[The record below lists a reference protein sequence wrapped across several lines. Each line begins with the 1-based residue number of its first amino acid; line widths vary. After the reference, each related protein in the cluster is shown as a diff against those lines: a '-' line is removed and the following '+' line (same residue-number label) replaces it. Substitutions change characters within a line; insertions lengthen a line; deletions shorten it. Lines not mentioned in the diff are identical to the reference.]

1 MDEKDISVTH
11 ITSQKIDAKLR
22 MYANCDQEV
31 NENRAI
37 QNGNLSVVRKVKT
50 AFKMAD
56 MGQIEIATA
65 TFTEDFKKVPV
76 SEPSDGIMT
85 NVFIQVTQ
93 EAAVSKKKFK
103 GEITRK
109 GNIISSSV
117 LLTELKSLSEDPQVV
132 GVERP
137 QVVKLADPVITE
149 RYAKTEPPS
158 KWHQLRQQ
166 YQPIHEVIIGII
178 DVQGFDF
185 AHPDFLDTNGQSRFL
200 KIWDQGS
207 DFRKAPKKFNYG
219 AEFNNDVNISVLNKA
234 IAQSAV
240 VGVPATEL
248 EKQSA
253 VTIGSHGTHVASIAA
268 GNSGVFPAAKIVGVT
283 IALTK
288 DDVERRKSFYD
299 SASVIHAID
308 YILAVAAEKNL
319 PVSINISLGTNGH
332 AHDGSDAI
340 SRWIDAELR
349 LPGRCVCIA
358 AGNAGQEK
366 SLSERDLGFVMGRIH
381 ANGKIAAT
389 GLSKDIF
396 WTVVGNGKADMSENE
411 MELWY
416 APQDRISVMIKP
428 PGAEWIGPVKPNQ
441 FIENKQ
447 LKDGSYLS
455 LYNDIYHFSNGGNY
469 IGIYLSPNL
478 KKLNER
484 IPVKAGVWQVRLLG
498 DEIRYGEFDAWIE
511 RDDPRPLGIAG
522 ERQEWNFPSFLSEES
537 NADNTSISSLACA
550 RYVIATGNYDEVL
563 ENINISSS
571 QGPTRDKRSK
581 PEIVAPGT
589 NIKAAKGFSS
599 GSDQWISMTG
609 TSMASPYACG
619 IAAWMLSL
627 DRDLSAA
634 QIQGIVIRTST
645 PLPGS
650 DYQWKNDCGF
660 GLINPGAC
668 LDQAKSI
675 RTKKDMT
682 DEY

>member
-1 MDEKDISVTH
+1 MDTNDISLTH

-37 QNGNLSVVRKVKT
+37 QNGNLSVVKKVKPDVT
-50 AFKMAD
+50 ITD
-56 MGQIEIATA
+56 VSQVEIASVAYTD
-65 TFTEDFKKVPV
+65 DFKKVPV
-76 SEPSDGIMT
+76 SEPSNGIMT
-85 NVFIQVTQ
+85 NVFLQVTQ
-93 EAAVSKKKFK
+93 EAAISKNKFK
-103 GEITRK
+103 GEVTRK
-109 GNIISSSV
+109 GNIISSTV
-117 LLTELKSLSEDPQVV
+117 FLTDLKSLSENKQVV
-132 GVERP
+132 GIERP
-137 QVVKLADPVITE
+137 QVLKLADPVIADM
-149 RYAKTEPPS
+149 YAKTAPPS
-158 KWHQLRQQ
+158 RWDELRKK
-166 YQPIHEVIIGII
+166 YPVVNDVLVGII

-185 AHPDFLDTNGQSRFL
+185 AHPDFLDSNGKSRFL
-200 KIWDQGS
+200 RIWDQGS
-207 DFRKAPKKFNYG
+207 DFRKAPKKFKYG
-219 AEFNNDVNISVLNKA
+219 AEFNNDVLNKA
-234 IAQSAV
+234 IMQSAV

-248 EKQSA
+248 EKQSSTA
-253 VTIGSHGTHVASIAA
+253 IGSHGTHVASIAA
-268 GNSGVFPAAKIVGVT
+268 GNSGVFPSARIVGVT

-288 DDVERRKSFYD
+288 ADIDRRKSFYD

-308 YILAVAAEKNL
+308 YLLGVAEEKNL
-319 PVSINISLGTNGH
+319 PISINISLGTNGH

-340 SRWIDAELR
+340 SRWIDAELS
-349 LPGRCVCIA
+349 LPGRCISLA

-366 SLSERDLGFVMGRIH
+366 ALFEKDLGFVMGRIH
-381 ANGKIAAT
+381 NHGRIPAT
-389 GLSKDIF
+389 GLSRDIF

-428 PGAEWIGPVKPNQ
+428 PGSEWIGPVHPNH

-455 LYNDIYHFSNGGNY
+455 IYNDVYHFSNGGNY

-478 KKLNER
+478 KKINQR
-484 IPVKAGVWQVRLLG
+484 IPVKAGEWQVRLMG
-498 DEIRYGEFDAWIE
+498 EEIRYGEFDAWIE
-511 RDDPRPLGIAG
+511 RDDPRPLGMNG
-522 ERQEWNFPSFLSEES
+522 ERQEWNFPSFLTEES
-537 NADNTSISSLACA
+537 NVDNTSISSLACA
-550 RYVIATGNYDEVL
+550 RYVIATGNYDEIM

-589 NIKAAKGFSS
+589 NIIAAKGFSS
-599 GSDQWISMTG
+599 GNDRWISMTG
-609 TSMASPYACG
+609 TSMASPYSCG

-634 QIQGIVIRTST
+634 QIQGIMIRTST
-645 PLPGS
+645 PLPGG

-660 GLINPGAC
+660 GLINPAAC
-668 LDQAKSI
+668 LEQAKTI
-675 RTKKDMT
+675 RTKKDVT